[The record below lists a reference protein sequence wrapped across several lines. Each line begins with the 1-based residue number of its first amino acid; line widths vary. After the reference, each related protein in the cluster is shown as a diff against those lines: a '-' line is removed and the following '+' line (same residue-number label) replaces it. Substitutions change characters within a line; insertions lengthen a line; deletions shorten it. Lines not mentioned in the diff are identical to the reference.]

1 MSFSLT
7 GFDSAPFLSGL
18 LAMVVVLVFG
28 LLAVRRVTHKTPSGA
43 QNVMEMA
50 MDTFEGL
57 VGQTARAELAPNLT
71 LLALT
76 TFLLLVVSNILG
88 LLPLPGFGA
97 TAQDPWIHSPTADLN
112 MPAGLAVAVFLLV
125 QWSGIKYRGLKD
137 YIVGWFWRPIP
148 IFGFFVN
155 VLEQLVM
162 PVSLSFRIFGN
173 ILAGEIVLRLTTA
186 VKAVFSGL
194 APFILVAGVGTA
206 WLIFSNLVSL
216 IQALIFTI
224 LTVAYMSIQSS
235 TEH

>member
-1 MSFSLT
+1 MSFSWT
-7 GFDSAPFLSGL
+7 GFYWPPFFAGL
-18 LAMVVVLVFG
+18 AAMVVVLAFG
-28 LLAVRRVTHKTPSGA
+28 LWSVRRVTHRVPGPA
-43 QNVMEMA
+43 QNLMETA
-50 MDTFEGL
+50 MEAFENL
-57 VGQTARAELAPNLT
+57 VGQTARPELAPNLT
-71 LLALT
+71 LMALT
-76 TFLLLVVSNILG
+76 MFLLLVVSNIMG
-88 LLPLPGFGA
+88 LLPLPGFD
-97 TAQDPWIHSPTADLN
+97 TRWIHSPTADLN

-155 VLEQLVM
+155 ALEQLVM

-173 ILAGEIVLRLTTA
+173 ILAGEIVLRLTTL
-186 VKAVFSGL
+186 KAGITGIKSL
-194 APFILVAGVGTA
+194 ILVAGVGTA
-206 WLIFSNLVSL
+206 WLIFSNLISL